1 MALDLI
7 IRDAIVIDG
16 SGAPRFGAD
25 VGVADGKIAAIGK
38 IGGAATQTIH
48 AQGAVLAPGFIDG
61 HTHMDAQVFWDSLG
75 TCSCWHGVTSVV
87 MGNCGFTLA
96 PCRESEKHL
105 VMRNLERAEDISPE
119 AMAAGIRW
127 SWEDFPQYLDA
138 VERLPKGINYAAYIG
153 HSALRTYIMGERA
166 FSEQANSDDLAAMK
180 REVRKAIAAGAI
192 GFTTS
197 RSFSHQT
204 PQGLPVASRLASW
217 DEVRQLVGVMGEM
230 GAGVFELASEDMRDP
245 TRVPD
250 YMGRLKNLA
259 LETGVPITLGVFS
272 AKGLAPG
279 YWKTLLGTID
289 ETIAAGG
296 RMFGQT
302 HTRSLNVLFSF
313 ETITPF
319 DRLPVWSEI
328 RKLPL
333 AEQEAALRN
342 PEIRARLVEA
352 VRSHR
357 PDPNAGVGA
366 EVRDANFKRIFV
378 LDKPLP
384 PYRCVAEIAQE
395 QNCEPVEVIIE
406 MALAR
411 HLKQF
416 FIQILANENQDEVLA
431 MIRHPRT
438 IPTFSDSGAHVSQI
452 MDSSLQSH
460 LLSYWVRE
468 KQALT
473 LEDAVRR
480 LTSVPAACWGLEGRG
495 LIREGCA
502 ADLIVFDPDTIGP
515 QMPELVYDLPAGA
528 RRLKQKAAGLL
539 ATVVN
544 GEVLLRNNEH
554 TGAEPG
560 RLLRGPLGRQAA
572 FKN

>member
-1 MALDLI
+1 MALDI
-7 IRDAIVIDG
+7 VIRNASVIDG

-25 VGVADGKIAAIGK
+25 VGIADGKIVEVGR
-38 IGGAATQTIH
+38 IGGPAREVID
-48 AQGAVLAPGFIDG
+48 AQGAVVSPGFIDG
-61 HTHMDAQVFWDSLG
+61 HTHMDAQLFWDSLG

-96 PCRESEKHL
+96 PCRESEKDL
-105 VMRNLERAEDISPE
+105 VMRNLERAEDISPQ

-138 VERLPKGINYAAYIG
+138 VDRLPKGINYAAYIG

-166 FSEQANSDDLAAMK
+166 FSEQANEADLDAMK
-180 REVRKAIAAGAI
+180 REVRKAICAGAI

-204 PQGLPVASRLASW
+204 PQGQPVASRLANW
-217 DEVRQLVGVMGEM
+217 DEVRQLVGVMGEL

-245 TRVPD
+245 SRVPD
-250 YMGRLKNLA
+250 YMGRLKALA
-259 LETGVPITLGVFS
+259 LDTGVPITLGVFS
-272 AKGLAPG
+272 AKGLAPN

-289 ETIAAGG
+289 DTIAAGG

-313 ETITPF
+313 ETVTPF
-319 DRLPVWSEI
+319 DRLPVWREM
-328 RKLPL
+328 RKRPLP
-333 AEQEAALRN
+333 EQQAALRD
-342 PEIRARLVEA
+342 PALRAQLIEA
-352 VRSHR
+352 VKAHR
-357 PDPNAGVGA
+357 PDAAAGVGA
-366 EVRDANFKRIFV
+366 EVRDANFKRIYP

-384 PYRCVAEIAQE
+384 PYRSIAEIAE
-395 QNCEPVEVIIE
+395 ELKKDPVEVIIE

-411 HLKQF
+411 GLKQF
-416 FIQILANENQDEVLA
+416 FVQTIANENQDEVLG

-452 MDSSLQSH
+452 MDSSLQTH

-468 KQALT
+468 KQALA

-480 LTSVPAACWGLEGRG
+480 MTSVPAGCWGLEGRG
-495 LIREGCA
+495 LIREGYA
-502 ADLIVFDPDTIGP
+502 ADVIIFDPDRIGP

-528 RRLKQKAAGLL
+528 RRLKQKADGLL
-539 ATVVN
+539 ATIVN
-544 GEVLLRNNEH
+544 GQMLLRNNEH

-560 RLLRGPLGRQAA
+560 QLLRGPLAR
-572 FKN
+572 

>member
-1 MALDLI
+1 MASDII
-7 IRDAIVIDG
+7 IRDAIVVDG

-25 VGVADGKIAAIGK
+25 IEIAGGKIVAVGK
-38 IGGAATQTIH
+38 IGGSARETID
-48 AQGAVLAPGFIDG
+48 AQGAVVSPGFIDG
-61 HTHMDAQVFWDSLG
+61 HTHMDAQVFWDALG

-96 PCRESEKHL
+96 PCRESEKDL
-105 VMRNLERAEDISPE
+105 VMRNLERAEDISRE

-138 VERLPKGINYAAYIG
+138 VDRLPKGINYAAYIG
-153 HSALRTYIMGERA
+153 HSALRTYVMGERA
-166 FSEQANSDDLAAMK
+166 FTQQSSPDDLEAMK
-180 REVRKAIAAGAI
+180 REVRKAIRAGAI

-204 PQGLPVASRLASW
+204 PQGQPVASRLASW
-217 DEVRQLVGVMGEM
+217 EEVRQLVGVMGEL

-245 TRVPD
+245 SRVPD
-250 YMGRLKNLA
+250 YMGRLKALA

-272 AKGLAPG
+272 AKGLAPN

-289 ETIAAGG
+289 ETIGAGG

-313 ETITPF
+313 ETVTPF
-319 DRLPVWSEI
+319 DRLPLWREI
-328 RKLPL
+328 RKRPLP
-333 AEQEAALRN
+333 EQEAALRD
-342 PEIRARLVEA
+342 PALRAQLVEA

-366 EVRDANFKRIFV
+366 EVRDANFKRIFA

-384 PYRCVAEIAQE
+384 PYRSVAEIADE
-395 QNCEPVEVIIE
+395 RKRDAVEVIIE

-411 HLKQF
+411 NLKQF
-416 FIQILANENQDEVLA
+416 FLQTIANEDQDEVLG

-452 MDSSLQSH
+452 MDSSLQTH

-480 LTSVPAACWGLEGRG
+480 MTSVPAACWGLDGRG
-495 LIREGCA
+495 VIREGAA
-502 ADLIVFDPDTIGP
+502 ADLIMFDPDRIGP
-515 QMPELVYDLPAGA
+515 QMPELAYDLPAGA
-528 RRLKQKAAGLL
+528 RRLKQKAEGLL
-539 ATVVN
+539 MTIVN
-544 GEVLLRNNEH
+544 GQVLLRNNEH
-554 TGAEPG
+554 TGAQPG
-560 RLLRGPLGRQAA
+560 RLLRGPLAR
-572 FKN
+572 

>member
-7 IRDAIVIDG
+7 IRDGVVIDG

-25 VGVADGKIAAIGK
+25 VGIAGGKIVAVGK
-38 IGGAATQTIH
+38 VGEPAREVIDAR
-48 AQGAVLAPGFIDG
+48 GAVVSPGFIDG

-119 AMAAGIRW
+119 AMEAGIRW

-138 VERLPKGINYAAYIG
+138 VDRLPKGINYAAYIG
-153 HSALRTYIMGERA
+153 HSALRTYVMGERA
-166 FSEQANSDDLAAMK
+166 FSQQASAEELEAMK
-180 REVRKAIAAGAI
+180 RQVRKAIAAGAI

-217 DEVRQLVGVMGEM
+217 DEVRQLVGVMGEL

-245 TRVPD
+245 SRVPD
-250 YMGRLKNLA
+250 YMGRLKSLA
-259 LETGVPITLGVFS
+259 LDTGVPITLGVFS
-272 AKGLAPG
+272 AKGLAPN

-289 ETIAAGG
+289 ETIGAGG

-313 ETITPF
+313 ETVTPF
-319 DRLPVWSEI
+319 DRLPVWSDI

-342 PEIRARLVEA
+342 PELRARLIEA
-352 VRSHR
+352 VRAHR
-357 PDPNAGVGA
+357 PDPGAGVGA
-366 EVRDANFKRIFV
+366 EVRDANFKRIYP

-384 PYRCVAEIAQE
+384 PYRSVAEIAE
-395 QNCEPVEVIIE
+395 ELGREPVEVIIDL
-406 MALAR
+406 ALAH

-416 FIQILANENQDEVLA
+416 FVQTIANENQDEVLG
-431 MIRHPRT
+431 MIKHHRT

-452 MDSSLQSH
+452 MDSSLQTH

-480 LTSVPAACWGLEGRG
+480 MTSLPAECWGLRGRG

-502 ADLIVFDPDTIGP
+502 ADVIVFDADTIGP

-528 RRLKQKAAGLL
+528 RRLKQKADGLL
-539 ATVVN
+539 ATIVN
-544 GEVLLRNNEH
+544 GQVLLRNNEH

-560 RLLRGPLGRQAA
+560 QLLRGPLAR
-572 FKN
+572 

>member
-7 IRDAIVIDG
+7 IRDGVVIDG

-25 VGVADGKIAAIGK
+25 VGIAGGRIVAVGKVGDAAREVID
-38 IGGAATQTIH
+38 
-48 AQGAVLAPGFIDG
+48 AQGAVVSPGFIDG

-166 FSEQANSDDLAAMK
+166 FSQQSNEDDLAAMK
-180 REVRKAIAAGAI
+180 REVRKAIQAGAI

-217 DEVRQLVGVMGEM
+217 DEVRQLVGVMGDL

-245 TRVPD
+245 SRVPD
-250 YMGRLKNLA
+250 YMGRLKSLA
-259 LETGVPITLGVFS
+259 VDTGVPITLGVFS
-272 AKGLAPG
+272 AKGLPRN
-279 YWKTLLGTID
+279 YWKTLLGTIE

-313 ETITPF
+313 QTVTPF
-319 DRLPVWSEI
+319 DRLPVWSDI

-342 PEIRARLVEA
+342 PELRDRLIEA
-352 VRSHR
+352 VRAHR
-357 PDPNAGVGA
+357 PDPGAGVGA
-366 EVRDANFKRIFV
+366 EVRDANFRRV
-378 LDKPLP
+378 YPLDKPLP
-384 PYRCVAEIAQE
+384 PYRSVAELAEESKQD
-395 QNCEPVEVIIE
+395 PVEVIIDL
-406 MALAR
+406 ALAR

-416 FIQILANENQDEVLA
+416 FLQTIANEDQDEVLG
-431 MIRHPRT
+431 MIKHQRT

-452 MDSSLQSH
+452 MDSSLQTH

-468 KQALT
+468 KQALS

-480 LTSVPAACWGLEGRG
+480 MTSVPAQCWGLQGRG

-502 ADLIVFDPDTIGP
+502 ADVIVFDPDRIGP

-528 RRLKQKAAGLL
+528 RRLKQKADGLL

-544 GEVLLRNNEH
+544 GQVLLRNNEH

-560 RLLRGPLGRQAA
+560 HLLRGPLAR
-572 FKN
+572 

>member
-7 IRDAIVIDG
+7 IRDAVVIDG
-16 SGAPRFGAD
+16 SGATRFGAD
-25 VGVADGKIAAIGK
+25 VAISGGKIAAVGK
-38 IGGAATQTIH
+38 VDEAAKEVIQ
-48 AQGAVLAPGFIDG
+48 AQGAVVAPGFIDG

-119 AMAAGIRW
+119 AMAEGIRW

-138 VERLPKGINYAAYIG
+138 VARLPKGINYAAYIG

-166 FSEQANSDDLAAMK
+166 FTEQANAEELEAMK
-180 REVRKAIAAGAI
+180 REVRKAISAGAI

-217 DEVRQLVGVMGEM
+217 DEVRQLVGVLGQL

-245 TRVPD
+245 SRVPD
-250 YMGRLKNLA
+250 YMGRLKSLA
-259 LETGVPITLGVFS
+259 LESGVPITLGVFS
-272 AKGLAPG
+272 ARGLAPN
-279 YWKTLLGTID
+279 YWRTLLATID
-289 ETIAAGG
+289 ETISAGG

-313 ETITPF
+313 ETVTPF
-319 DRLPVWSEI
+319 DRLPVWSDI

-342 PEIRARLVEA
+342 PELRPRLVDA

-357 PDPNAGVGA
+357 PNSETGVGA
-366 EVRDANFKRIFV
+366 EVRDANFKRIYP
-378 LDKPLP
+378 LNKPLP
-384 PYRCVAEIAQE
+384 PYRSIAELAAERKQE
-395 QNCEPVEVIIE
+395 PAEVIIE

-416 FIQILANENQDEVLA
+416 FVQTLANENPDEVLA
-431 MIRHPRT
+431 MIRHHRT

-452 MDSSLQSH
+452 MDSSLQTH

-480 LTSVPAACWGLEGRG
+480 MTSLPAACWGLEGRG
-495 LIREGCA
+495 SITAGYA
-502 ADLIVFDPDTIGP
+502 ADLIMFDPDKIGP
-515 QMPELVYDLPAGA
+515 QMPELVYDLSAGA
-528 RRLKQKAAGLL
+528 RRLKQKADGLL
-539 ATVVN
+539 ATIVN
-544 GEVLLRNNEH
+544 GQVLLRNNEH

-560 RLLRGPLGRQAA
+560 QLLRGRLAR
-572 FKN
+572 

>member
-7 IRDAIVIDG
+7 IRDGLVIDG

-25 VGVADGKIAAIGK
+25 VGIAGGKIAAVGK
-38 IGGAATQTIH
+38 VGGTAKEIIN
-48 AQGAVLAPGFIDG
+48 AQGAVVSPGFIDG

-138 VERLPKGINYAAYIG
+138 VDRLPKGINYAAYIG
-153 HSALRTYIMGERA
+153 HSALRTYVMGERA
-166 FSEQANSDDLAAMK
+166 FSQESNTDDLAAMK
-180 REVRKAIAAGAI
+180 REIRKAITAGAI

-204 PQGLPVASRLASW
+204 PQGLPVASRLANW
-217 DEVRQLVGVMGEM
+217 DEVRRLVGVLGEL

-245 TRVPD
+245 ARVPD
-250 YMGRLKNLA
+250 YLGRLKSLA

-272 AKGLAPG
+272 AKGMAPN
-279 YWKTLLGTID
+279 YWKTLLATID

-302 HTRSLNVLFSF
+302 HSRSLNVLFSF
-313 ETITPF
+313 ETVTPF
-319 DRLPVWSEI
+319 DRLPVWSEL
-328 RKLPL
+328 RKRPL
-333 AEQEAALRN
+333 AEQEAALRD
-342 PEIRARLVEA
+342 PALRARLVDA

-357 PDPNAGVGA
+357 PDPS
-366 EVRDANFKRIFV
+366 ANFKRIYP

-384 PYRCVAEIAQE
+384 PYRSVAELAEERNQ
-395 QNCEPVEVIIE
+395 EPVEVIIE
-406 MALAR
+406 MALAG

-416 FIQILANENQDEVLA
+416 FMQTLANENQDEVLA

-438 IPTFSDSGAHVSQI
+438 IPTFSDSGAHVSQL
-452 MDSSLQSH
+452 MDSSLQTH
-460 LLSYWVRE
+460 LMSYWVRE

-480 LTSVPAACWGLEGRG
+480 VTSVPAACWGLEGRG
-495 LIREGCA
+495 LIREGAA
-502 ADLIVFDPDTIGP
+502 ADVIIFDPDRIAP
-515 QMPELVYDLPAGA
+515 QMPELTYDLPAGA
-528 RRLKQKAAGLL
+528 RRLKQKADGVL
-539 ATVVN
+539 ATIVN
-544 GEVLLRNNEH
+544 GQVLLRNNEH
-554 TGAEPG
+554 TGAQPG
-560 RLLRGPLGRQAA
+560 QLLRGPLAR
-572 FKN
+572 